1 MYAYVHNG
9 FTYSNQTLAT
19 TQKPIKRMEEQMAV
33 YPYNEALHSN
43 QRDLKKKKKLIQTT
57 M

>member
-9 FTYSNQTLAT
+9 FTYSSQTLET
-19 TQKPIKRMEEQMAV
+19 TQKPIKRMEEQIVV

-43 QRDLKKKKKLIQTT
+43 KRD
-57 M
+57 